1 MPSKLKGGRG
11 KRIKIS
17 KSQSRSAKAGLKFPV
32 GRLGRYLRR
41 DKYAERIG
49 SGASVYLAAVLEYLS
64 AEILELSGNAAKDN
78 KKTRIIPRHISLA
91 IRNDDELNKLVG
103 SCTITSGG
111 VLPYIQPE
119 LLPSKDKCEKEN

>member
-1 MPSKLKGGRG
+1 MSSKLKGGRG
-11 KRIKIS
+11 KRIEIPKT
-17 KSQSRSAKAGLKFPV
+17 QSRSAKAGLKFPV
-32 GRLGRYLRR
+32 GRLSRYLRR

-103 SCTITSGG
+103 NCTVTSGG
-111 VLPYIQPE
+111 VLPFIQPE
-119 LLPSKDKCEKEN
+119 LLPNKDKGEKDN